1 MVKMMDDK
9 TFERMKAEVSRYYWY
24 GVPTFFRCPW
34 DENPKNADIG
44 LVGVPH
50 SSGNGST
57 ERDQH
62 LGPRAIRNVSG
73 WYRRAH
79 VKYGFSPWDSCR
91 ISDMGDVPLPEA
103 MNNEKCVHTIESYYK
118 RLDAAG
124 VRPVSVGGDHSITG
138 PILKAIAGRGAKL
151 TGGRKA
157 ALVHFDAHT
166 DAYDHIPH
174 WMGAIRSAAHW
185 ASYVVKENAVDA
197 ERSVQIGLRG
207 NTFSLDWRNSSERLG
222 YRPIM
227 AEEFFRMGVKKTVE
241 IIRERVGDAPVYVTF
256 DLDVLDPTVAPAV
269 SNMEPG
275 YPGLSSGDAIALLNG
290 LRGLDVIGAD
300 IVCMIPSK
308 DNPNKITAMTAMVL
322 MFEMIGLVADRL
334 RSDKVGK
341 VVRRLR
347 KPAGGRRKS

>member
-1 MVKMMDDK
+1 MVKAMDDA
-9 TFERMKAEVSRYYWY
+9 TFRRMKAQTDRYYWY
-24 GVPTFFRCPW
+24 GVQTFFRCPW
-34 DENPKNADIG
+34 DEDPRRADIG

-79 VKYGFSPWDSCR
+79 VKYGFNPWESCH
-91 ISDMGDVPLPEA
+91 IHDLGDVPLPHA
-103 MNNEKCVHTIESYYK
+103 MNNELCVEHIESYYK

-124 VRPVSVGGDHSITG
+124 VRPVSIGGDHSITG
-138 PILKAIAGRGAKL
+138 PIVSAIAGKGARL

-166 DAYDHIPH
+166 DAYDHMPH
-174 WMGAIRSAAHW
+174 WLGAIRSAAHW
-185 ASYVVKENAVDA
+185 AAHIVTDKHIDA

-227 AEEFFRMGVKKTVE
+227 AEEFFKLGVKRTVD
-241 IIRERVGDAPVYVTF
+241 IVRERVGDAPVYVTF

-275 YPGLSSGDAIALLNG
+275 YPGLSSGDAIGILQG
-290 LRGLDVIGAD
+290 LRGLNIIGAD
-300 IVCMIPSK
+300 IVCLMPTK
-308 DNPNKITAMTAMVL
+308 DNPNNITSMTAMVL
-322 MFEMIGLVADRL
+322 MFEMISLVADRL
-334 RSDKVGK
+334 AQDKAGRGESRTAK
-341 VVRRLR
+341 TRVRRR
-347 KPAGGRRKS
+347 